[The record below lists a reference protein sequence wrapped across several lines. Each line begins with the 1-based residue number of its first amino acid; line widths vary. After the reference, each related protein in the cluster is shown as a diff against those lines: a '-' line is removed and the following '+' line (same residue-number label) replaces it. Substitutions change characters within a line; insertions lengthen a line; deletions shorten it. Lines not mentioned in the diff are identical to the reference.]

1 VTAAVADRP
10 ASAVRR
16 ADGTTRSA
24 LRSASLMVAG
34 WGLGYAL
41 YRGYYA
47 AGGTAFLPG
56 TLADRSEFRTI
67 NAAATIILLGAAAL
81 PLAALPLWARPRERL
96 VLLAVFWLIVVG
108 CTMHALVDA
117 VQRVLSLAGLHD
129 VRYPSS
135 VWASID
141 TRAAD
146 LQDLFF
152 NEPWFLLEGL
162 GFALLAWMVLGPGR
176 ARRMWV
182 GSALAAATALTS
194 VGLLSALGVL
204 GRAIVA

>member
-1 VTAAVADRP
+1 MLTTP
-10 ASAVRR
+10 LEQASAGRR
-16 ADGTTRSA
+16 ADGTSRSA
-24 LRSASLMVAG
+24 LRSASLVVAG

-47 AGGTAFLPG
+47 AGGTALLPG
-56 TLADRSEFRTI
+56 TLATGASSERSTPSRLSSCWGQRRWPF
-67 NAAATIILLGAAAL
+67 
-81 PLAALPLWARPRERL
+81 AALPLWSRPRARL
-96 VLLAVFWLIVVG
+96 LLLCVFWLVAVG
-108 CTMHALVDA
+108 CTMHAMVDA
-117 VQRVLSLAGLHD
+117 VQRVWSLAGLHD
-129 VRYPSS
+129 VRYPTS

-162 GFALLAWMVLGPGR
+162 GFALLAWIVLGPGR
-176 ARRMWV
+176 ARRMSV
-182 GSALAAATALTS
+182 RSTLAATSALTS